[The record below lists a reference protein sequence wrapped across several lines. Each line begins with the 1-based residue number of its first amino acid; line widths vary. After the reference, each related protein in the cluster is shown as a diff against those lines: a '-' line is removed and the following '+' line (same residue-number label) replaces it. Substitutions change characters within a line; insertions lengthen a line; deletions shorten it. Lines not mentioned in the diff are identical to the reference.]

1 MENNY
6 ERLQNR
12 EDSKLPPL
20 PDALN
25 RGSEKSILDPVVVH
39 DTALVDSGPRVK
51 PPEEQVNDIQVKIRE
66 EQGLTKE
73 FSADD
78 AIGDPQAAI
87 REWQRQ
93 KKLGL
98 I

>member
-6 ERLQNR
+6 ERLQHR
-12 EDSKLPPL
+12 DDSQLPPL
-20 PDALN
+20 PDGLI
-25 RGSEKSILDPVVVH
+25 RGTDKSVLDPVVVH
-39 DTALVDSGPRVK
+39 DTALVDSGPRIK
-51 PPEEQVNDIQVKIRE
+51 PPEEQVHDIQVNIRE